1 MESREYVLLL
11 FHQGAQPARLQLRA
25 SRLDEIERAAQQKL
39 GLGAPVSLYV
49 VGGERGQESER
60 VADLELL
67 QRHDLAPGLEGQVRA
82 KVHVG
87 PRHAGPAGPLGGGEP
102 SSDDEE
108 PGEPGSRAAARGS
121 RALLGGAAYTEL
133 RQGDGPSGGAGGA
146 GASGRGGGVLLRL
159 LDALDL
165 LGGAVCLLFAAALLA
180 SGMAQLALPLAL
192 AGGLVVLPGST
203 SLCGS
208 GDETRRYLPA
218 IAMGLELAIGESA
231 PFARP
236 AGSSEIAVR
245 DRHELRGVP
254 RRHHRQA
261 GG

>member
-49 VGGERGQESER
+49 VGGDRGQGTER
-60 VADLELL
+60 VADLEQL

-82 KVHVG
+82 KVHVS

-121 RALLGGAAYTEL
+121 RALLGGAGYTEL
-133 RQGDGPSGGAGGA
+133 RQGDGPSGGAGA
-146 GASGRGGGVLLRL
+146 GWRGGGGLLTL
-159 LDALDL
+159 LNALDL

-180 SGMAQLALPLAL
+180 SGVAPLALPLAL
-192 AGGLVVLPGST
+192 AGGLVVMPAST
-203 SLCGS
+203 SLCGN
-208 GDETRRYLPA
+208 GDGTRRYLPA

-236 AGSSEIAVR
+236 AGSSEIAVG

-254 RRHHRQA
+254 RRHHRRA